1 MTSIKSRA
9 ERLNEIQDAWA
20 DLSMGKPTKAQKQR
34 VFAQMK
40 EIPNAYFSVSEDM
53 QHAQAIVSGHPA
65 CDVMPFGDCLKAWS
79 CKVQSSVLWQN
90 GRWID
95 YVI

>member
-1 MTSIKSRA
+1 MIAIKSRA
-9 ERLNEIQDAWA
+9 ERLNEIQVKWT
-20 DLSMGKPTKAQKQR
+20 SFTHKTPKAERQSI
-34 VFAQMK
+34 FAQMK

-53 QHAQAIVSGHPA
+53 QHAQPMQAGSPL

-79 CKVQSSVLWQN
+79 GKVQSSVLWQN